1 MVEDGGGGGVL
12 IAVGDGAV
20 RAKAYEGE
28 GPRERL
34 MRLGASALTDSELL
48 AVLFG
53 TGSRGNPVGSLAES
67 VVRARGGL
75 RSLAQ
80 SDPRELCAIPGLGPA
95 RAAQVLAALELGSR
109 AQRTRDSRP
118 RLVTPEQIFL
128 HLAPAMVLQR
138 REIFHVLCLNARNV
152 LLADVRVAE
161 GTMET
166 CPVDPR
172 EVFRVALASKCTAI
186 VVAHNHPSGDPHPST
201 MDVAL
206 TRQLMRAANLLGIK
220 LLDHI
225 VVGDG
230 RYASLLESGV
240 LGRLEAEVESCAEGD
255 GSWSS
260 R

>member
-1 MVEDGGGGGVL
+1 MVEDGGGGGGVNP
-12 IAVGDGAV
+12 AAEDSV
-20 RAKAYEGE
+20 RAKAFEGE

-53 TGSRGNPVGSLAES
+53 TGSRGNPVLSLAES

-80 SDPRELCAIPGLGPA
+80 SDPRELCALPGLGPA
-95 RAAQVLAALELGSR
+95 RAAQVLAALELGCR
-109 AQRTRDSRP
+109 AQRTRDARP
-118 RLVTPEQIFL
+118 RLVTPEQIFR
-128 HLAPAMVLQR
+128 HLAPTMVLQR
-138 REIFHVLCLNARNV
+138 REVFHVLCLNSRNA

-161 GTMET
+161 GTMES

-172 EVFRVALASKCTAI
+172 EVFRVALSSKCTAI
-186 VVAHNHPSGDPHPST
+186 VVAHNHPSGDPHPSA

-206 TRQLMRAANLLGIK
+206 TRQLVRAANLLGLK

-240 LGRLEAEVESCAEGD
+240 LGRLEAEVQACAEGE
-255 GSWSS
+255 
-260 R
+260 RP